1 MGRGIC
7 TSLPEGVHEVS
18 LGRGSTTRLP
28 AALLALLLMLPA
40 AAPAAEQVPAALQ
53 VAILVKILVYDRTI
67 ATRSRDGL
75 KVGVVFDP
83 DRESSTTARDAFTKA
98 FNESPRKVGDKIVI
112 ELVEI
117 SQNTLDADAATLDI
131 IYIANGAN
139 VAKVVE
145 LAKKHRLIT
154 FASDRTAVEDGVVL
168 GLVPRGDKPKL
179 LINVGASV
187 SSGMELDPSVLRLA
201 ELVRSP

>member
-1 MGRGIC
+1 MKRQR
-7 TSLPEGVHEVS
+7 HEVC
-18 LGRGSTTRLP
+18 LGSGVTRWLSAAALP
-28 AALLALLLMLPA
+28 ALVLTLSTAS
-40 AAPAAEQVPAALQ
+40 AAEQVPAPLQ

-83 DRESSTTARDAFTKA
+83 DRESSTQARDEFTKA
-98 FNESPRKVGDKIVI
+98 FNETPRKVGDKII
-112 ELVEI
+112 LELVEL
-117 SQNTLDADAATLDI
+117 SQDKLDAEAATLDV
-131 IYIANGAN
+131 IYVADGAD

-145 LAKKHRLIT
+145 IAKKHRLIT

-201 ELVRSP
+201 ELVRSRE

>member
-1 MGRGIC
+1 M
-7 TSLPEGVHEVS
+7 HEVG
-18 LGRGSTTRLP
+18 LGRGSIRWLWAALT
-28 AALLALLLMLPA
+28 ALLATLPSA
-40 AAPAAEQVPAALQ
+40 WAAEQVPAPLQ
-53 VAILVKILVYDRTI
+53 VAILVKVLVYDRTI

-83 DRESSTTARDAFTKA
+83 ERESSTQARDAFTKA
-98 FNESPRKVGDKIVI
+98 FNESPRKVGDKIVL
-112 ELVEI
+112 ELVEL
-117 SQNTLDADAATLDI
+117 SQDKLDAEAATLDV
-131 IYIANGAN
+131 IYVADGAD

-145 LAKKHRLIT
+145 IAKKHRLIT

-201 ELVRSP
+201 ELVRSRE

>member
-1 MGRGIC
+1 MKRQR
-7 TSLPEGVHEVS
+7 HEVG
-18 LGRGSTTRLP
+18 LGSGVRRWLSAAALP
-28 AALLALLLMLPA
+28 ALVLTLSTAS
-40 AAPAAEQVPAALQ
+40 AAEQVPAPLQ

-75 KVGVVFDP
+75 RVGVVFDP
-83 DRESSTTARDAFTKA
+83 DRESSTQARDEFTKA
-98 FNESPRKVGDKIVI
+98 FNETPRKVGDKII
-112 ELVEI
+112 LELVEL
-117 SQNTLDADAATLDI
+117 SQDKLDAEAATLDV
-131 IYIANGAN
+131 IYVADGAD

-145 LAKKHRLIT
+145 IAKKHRLIT

-201 ELVRSP
+201 ELVRSRE

>member
-1 MGRGIC
+1 MG
-7 TSLPEGVHEVS
+7 
-18 LGRGSTTRLP
+18 LGRGSTRWLSAAL
-28 AALLALLLMLPA
+28 AALLLTLSTAS
-40 AAPAAEQVPAALQ
+40 AAEQVPAPLQ

-75 KVGVVFDP
+75 RVGVVFDP
-83 DRESSTTARDAFTKA
+83 DRESSTRARDEFTKA
-98 FNESPRKVGDKIVI
+98 FNETPRKVGDKIVI
-112 ELVEI
+112 ELVAV
-117 SQNTLDADAATLDI
+117 SQDKLAAEAGKLDI
-131 IYIANGAN
+131 LYVADGAD
-139 VAKVVE
+139 VTKVVE

-154 FASDRTAVEDGVVL
+154 FASDRAAVEEGVVL

-201 ELVRSP
+201 ELVRSPGT